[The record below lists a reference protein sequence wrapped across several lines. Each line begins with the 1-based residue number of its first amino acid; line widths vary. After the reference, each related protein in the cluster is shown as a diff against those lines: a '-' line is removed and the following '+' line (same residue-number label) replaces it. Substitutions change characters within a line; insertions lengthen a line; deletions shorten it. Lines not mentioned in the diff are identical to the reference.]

1 MADTATH
8 PPTHAYPAGARERQ
22 GLRAGVVS
30 RTTAMVID
38 IAYVVVLIGAAYLG
52 YCAFRFLRDPRAFTW
67 PVISSTQFI
76 TAALIVAAIA
86 LAIGWAGDRT
96 DRRDADHG
104 LAHRGPLGHAPCG
117 FTIAL
122 LRAITCV
129 VFPIGL
135 FWSAVSKRNASVHDL
150 IFRTSVIYDWQAR
163 VPRTSKRS

>member
-1 MADTATH
+1 VADTATH
-8 PPTHAYPAGARERQ
+8 PPTHVYPAGARERQ
-22 GLRAGVVS
+22 GLHAGVVS

-38 IAYVVVLIGAAYLG
+38 IAYVAVLIGAAYLG
-52 YCAFRFLRDPRAFTW
+52 YCAFRFLRNPRAFTW

-86 LAIGWAGDRT
+86 LAIGWAGIGRT
-96 DRRDADHG
+96 AGMRIMG
-104 LAHRGPLGHAPCG
+104 LRIVGRSGTTLG

-150 IFRTSVIYDWQAR
+150 VFRTSVIYDWQAR
-163 VPRTSKRS
+163 VPRTKRS

>member
-38 IAYVVVLIGAAYLG
+38 IAYVVVLVGAAYLG
-52 YCAFRFLRDPRAFTW
+52 FCAFRFLRNPRAFTW
-67 PVISSTQFI
+67 PAISSTQFI

-86 LAIGWAGDRT
+86 LAIGWAGIGRT
-96 DRRDADHG
+96 AGMRIMG
-104 LAHRGPLGHAPCG
+104 LRIVGRSGTTLG

-150 IFRTSVIYDWQAR
+150 VFRTSVIYDWQAR
-163 VPRTSKRS
+163 VPRTKRS

>member
-8 PPTHAYPAGARERQ
+8 PPTHVYPAGARERQ

-38 IAYVVVLIGAAYLG
+38 IAYVVVLVGAAYLG
-52 YCAFRFLRDPRAFTW
+52 YCAFRFLRAPRAFTW
-67 PVISSTQFI
+67 PAISSTQFI
-76 TAALIVAAIA
+76 TAALILAAIA
-86 LAIGWAGDRT
+86 LAIGWAGVGRT
-96 DRRDADHG
+96 AGMRIMG
-104 LAHRGPLGHAPCG
+104 LRIVGRSGATLG
-117 FTIAL
+117 FTVAL

-163 VPRTSKRS
+163 VPGASKRS

>member
-38 IAYVVVLIGAAYLG
+38 TGYVVVLVGAAYLG
-52 YCAFRFLRDPRAFTW
+52 FCAFRFLRKPRAFTW
-67 PVISSTQFI
+67 PAISSTQFI
-76 TAALIVAAIA
+76 TAALILAAFA
-86 LAIGWAGDRT
+86 LAIGWAGVGRT
-96 DRRDADHG
+96 AGMRIMG
-104 LAHRGPLGHAPCG
+104 LRIVGRSGGTLG
-117 FTIAL
+117 FTDAL

-163 VPRTSKRS
+163 VPRTKRS

>member
-1 MADTATH
+1 VADTATH

-38 IAYVVVLIGAAYLG
+38 IAYVVVLVGAAYLG
-52 YCAFRFLRDPRAFTW
+52 FCAFRFLRNPRAFTW
-67 PVISSTQFI
+67 PAISSTQFI
-76 TAALIVAAIA
+76 TAALILAAFA
-86 LAIGWAGDRT
+86 LAIGWAGVGRT
-96 DRRDADHG
+96 AGMRIMG
-104 LAHRGPLGHAPCG
+104 LRIVGRSGGTLG
-117 FTIAL
+117 FTVAL

-163 VPRTSKRS
+163 VPGASKRT

>member
-1 MADTATH
+1 VADTATH

-38 IAYVVVLIGAAYLG
+38 IAYVVVLVGAAYLG
-52 YCAFRFLRDPRAFTW
+52 FCAFRFLRNPRAFTW
-67 PVISSTQFI
+67 PAISSTQFI
-76 TAALIVAAIA
+76 TAALILAAFA
-86 LAIGWAGDRT
+86 LAIGWAGVGRT
-96 DRRDADHG
+96 AGMRIMG
-104 LAHRGPLGHAPCG
+104 LRIVGRSGATLG
-117 FTIAL
+117 FTVAL

-163 VPRTSKRS
+163 VPGASKRT

>member
-8 PPTHAYPAGARERQ
+8 RLAHVYPAGAGERQ

-30 RTTAMVID
+30 RTVAMVID
-38 IAYVVVLIGAAYLG
+38 IAYVVVLVGAAYLG
-52 YCAFRFLRDPRAFTW
+52 FCAIRFLRNPRAFTW
-67 PVISSTQFI
+67 PGISSTQFI
-76 TAALIVAAIA
+76 TAALILAAFA
-86 LAIGWAGDRT
+86 LALGWAGVGRT
-96 DRRDADHG
+96 AGMRIMG
-104 LAHRGPLGHAPCG
+104 LRIVGRSGGTLG
-117 FTIAL
+117 FTVAL

-163 VPRTSKRS
+163 VPRSKQS

>member
-38 IAYVVVLIGAAYLG
+38 AAYVVVLVGVAYLG
-52 YCAFRFLRDPRAFTW
+52 YSAFRFLREPRRFTW
-67 PVISSTQFI
+67 PVVSSTQFI
-76 TAALIVAAIA
+76 TAALILAAIA
-86 LAIGWAGDRT
+86 LAIGWAGVGRT
-96 DRRDADHG
+96 AGMRIMG
-104 LAHRGPLGHAPCG
+104 LRIVSRSGGTLG
-117 FTIAL
+117 FTMAL

-129 VFPIGL
+129 VFPLGL

-163 VPRTSKRS
+163 VPGARQEP

>member
-8 PPTHAYPAGARERQ
+8 PSTHAYPAGARERQ

-38 IAYVVVLIGAAYLG
+38 TGYVVVLVGAAYLG
-52 YCAFRFLRDPRAFTW
+52 YSAFRFLRNPRAFTW

-76 TAALIVAAIA
+76 TAALILAAIA
-86 LAIGWAGDRT
+86 LAIGWAGVGRT
-96 DRRDADHG
+96 AGMRIMG
-104 LAHRGPLGHAPCG
+104 LRIVGRSGGTLG
-117 FTIAL
+117 FTVAL

-163 VPRTSKRS
+163 VPGASKRS